1 MSLNWEEWE
10 GRVQDSSSLDQLLVV
25 LSKVTQSWGKTSP
38 KSLLK
43 PERGQ
48 ISLPLSLLPL
58 LFPLPPC
65 DGGKDGARAQRGWE
79 DGGVWAEPC
88 EELGPKGAL
97 CQRSWWW
104 CGVVVW
110 AHGVVWWLW
119 GSCPPGNPHPAQGA
133 CLEAPLVLLHFTG
146 FAFPSSASS
155 RCHESSLAL
164 A

>member
-25 LSKVTQSWGKTSP
+25 LSKVTQSWGKTSL

-48 ISLPLSLLPL
+48 ISLPLSMLPL
-58 LFPLPPC
+58 LFPACAGGAQAQKGWRGVSSHPC
-65 DGGKDGARAQRGWE
+65 DW
-79 DGGVWAEPC
+79 
-88 EELGPKGAL
+88 LGPKGAL

-110 AHGVVWWLW
+110 AHGVVLWLW

-133 CLEAPLVLLHFTG
+133 YLEAPFVLLHFTG
-146 FAFPSSASS
+146 SALPSSASS
-155 RCHESSLAL
+155 HCHESSLAL

>member
-25 LSKVTQSWGKTSP
+25 LSKVIQSWGKTSL
-38 KSLLK
+38 KSLFWNQKEVKYLYLWAYCHCCSL
-43 PERGQ
+43 
-48 ISLPLSLLPL
+48 SLPVT
-58 LFPLPPC
+58 
-65 DGGKDGARAQRGWE
+65 GGKEGHEHRRA
-79 DGGVWAEPC
+79 GGVWTGPC
-88 EELGPKGAL
+88 DWLGHKGAL

-104 CGVVVW
+104 CGVVMW

-133 CLEAPLVLLHFTG
+133 YLEAPFVLLHFTG
-146 FAFPSSASS
+146 SAFPSSASS
-155 RCHESSLAL
+155 HCMKSSLAL